1 MGAAAVERDALGR
14 PPRGQRPGAR
24 HFVGQTVATARKCL
38 LSRNTLLPVC
48 DGLAL
53 VLGVLL
59 VIPEWQ
65 SAGYILVALGLLA
78 VNGAHRLRVC
88 LRVSDEI
95 PRLAALAA
103 LSSVLLLPWVHPDAR
118 LLLLAAVAAALLIAM
133 RASLYAALRAAHRHG
148 RMVES
153 AIIVGTG
160 CTGLEVGRLLLGHPE
175 LGLRPVGLIGQQ
187 PRRSERLLPVL
198 GDLPELAAVVARRG
212 VHRII
217 VCFASASGSDAEL
230 VTTLRGNPGLPVEVC
245 AVPRMFELAAAI
257 PAGYRDDLWGIPL
270 IPLRPCG
277 PRLPDELVKRGF
289 DLIVGTTLLIATIP
303 LQLALMIVQ
312 LLACGRPV
320 FFRQERI
327 TRGGD
332 RMTITKF
339 RTVAVSSPGEQWA
352 VSDDQCTRL
361 GRWLRATHLDELPQ
375 LVNVVRGQMSLV
387 GPRPERP
394 YYTSRFTK
402 LIPRYEDRHRM
413 RGGMTG
419 WAQVHGLS
427 GDTSIPER
435 VRFDNYYIEHWSLWL
450 DMTILVRTLAQ
461 LLTNAIDSV
470 VHRSG
475 TMTDA
480 LQSTAEVRSAV
491 TEADFT
497 TADDGS
503 TPADD
508 EPSRRTPV

>member
-1 MGAAAVERDALGR
+1 M
-14 PPRGQRPGAR
+14 
-24 HFVGQTVATARKCL
+24 
-38 LSRNTLLPVC
+38 C

-53 VLGVLL
+53 ALTVLL
-59 VIPEWQ
+59 IIPEWQ
-65 SAGYILVALGLLA
+65 SMGYVVVALGLLA
-78 VNGAHRLRVC
+78 VNGAQRLRIC
-88 LRVSDEI
+88 LRISDEI
-95 PRLAALAA
+95 PRLAALVAPP
-103 LSSVLLLPWVHPDAR
+103 SVLLLPWAHPDAR
-118 LLLLAAVAAALLIAM
+118 LLLLAVVAPALLVAM
-133 RASLYAALRAAHRHG
+133 RASLYVVLRAAHRHG

-153 AIIVGTG
+153 AVIVGTG
-160 CTGLEVGRLLLGHPE
+160 HTGLEVGRLLLGHTE
-175 LGLRPVGLIGQQ
+175 LGLRPVGLVGRE

-198 GDLPELAAVVARRG
+198 GDLPDLATVVARRG

-217 VCFASASGSDAEL
+217 VCFANARDSDAEL
-230 VTTLRGNPGLPVEVC
+230 VTTLRANRGLPVEVC
-245 AVPRMFELAAAI
+245 VVPRMFELAAAI
-257 PAGYRDDLWGIPL
+257 PASCRDDLWGIPV
-270 IPLRPCG
+270 IPLRRCG
-277 PRLPDELVKRGF
+277 PRLSDQLVKRGF
-289 DLIVGTTLLIATIP
+289 DLIVGTALLIATAP
-303 LQLALMIVQ
+303 LQLAVMVVQ
-312 LLACGRPV
+312 LLVCGRPV

-339 RTVAVSSPGEQWA
+339 RTVTVGSPGEQWA

-375 LVNVVRGQMSLV
+375 LLNVVRGQMSLV

-450 DMTILVRTLAQ
+450 DMTILARTLAQ
-461 LLTNAIDSV
+461 PLTGAVDSV
-470 VHRSG
+470 VHRPG
-475 TMTDA
+475 NMPNA
-480 LQSTAEVRSAV
+480 LPGVAEAGSAV
-491 TEADFT
+491 AVADFT
-497 TADDGS
+497 TAGGGPIPADDGS
-503 TPADD
+503 TTAGDRLMAAAADSEVLEAGD
-508 EPSRRTPV
+508 ARAAHNIRFW